1 MAVWERPGR
10 RVGPALWGAVVL
22 AVLLV
27 LALIVYGLVSGG
39 KEVDDRTAG
48 LGESSLTEGADE
60 HDHPGGCQVQC
71 PARLLAVTCSP
82 VGVERHHVDGAV
94 EHRRDAQGV
103 HGTVREDGR
112 TVEDPDPVRC
122 PTRRERDPPVI
133 SRPDGSTNISSA
145 SAS

>member
-1 MAVWERPGR
+1 
-10 RVGPALWGAVVL
+10 VL

-82 VGVERHHVDGAV
+82 VWGSSDTTSTARSSIAAMP
-94 EHRRDAQGV
+94 RASTAQFA
-103 HGTVREDGR
+103 R
-112 TVEDPDPVRC
+112 TVGPSKIRTRC
-122 PTRRERDPPVI
+122 AVGPAANGTHR
-133 SRPDGSTNISSA
+133 
-145 SAS
+145 